1 MRPDIG
7 VLLDWV
13 MSLIHADPPDDPEAL
28 RAWALALQAELA
40 VRDDRIAALEGELK
54 TDKLVI
60 EKLEV
65 ELATLKRG
73 RFGRSSEKLDRRI
86 DQLEL
91 LIGELQESS
100 AENVARSDALRS
112 EPTQR
117 AARKVRGPRRPLP
130 DHLPREIVRHE
141 PPACC
146 PGCGGAKL
154 TVLGEDRREVLE
166 YVPAHFKVIVH
177 VRPKVSCRACE
188 RITQPPMPTVPLERA
203 LPGPA
208 LLAHVAVSKFS
219 DHLLSTGAQD

>member
-13 MSLIHADPPDDPEAL
+13 MSLTHADPPDDPEAL
-28 RAWALALQAELA
+28 RGWALALQAELA

-91 LIGELQESS
+91 LIGEFQESS
-100 AENVARSDALRS
+100 SKNVARSDVLRS
-112 EPTQR
+112 EPGRVRQR
-117 AARKVRGPRRPLP
+117 QMAVVWVDSRMPGHKVARPRGIEGVEMLLNQEIRHRRRQLQ
-130 DHLPREIVRHE
+130 
-141 PPACC
+141 
-146 PGCGGAKL
+146 
-154 TVLGEDRREVLE
+154 
-166 YVPAHFKVIVH
+166 AH
-177 VRPKVSCRACE
+177 C
-188 RITQPPMPTVPLERA
+188 
-203 LPGPA
+203 
-208 LLAHVAVSKFS
+208 
-219 DHLLSTGAQD
+219 